1 MDDLDT
7 TTPRLGVA
15 VSKDDDGHPVV
26 TLSGELDMD
35 TAGELEAAVAPTI
48 QSSPARLTVDV
59 AGLSFAD
66 SSAIALWVR
75 WANEVPDVEI
85 RQASELLR
93 RVIERMG
100 LTERLKVTE

>member
-1 MDDLDT
+1 M
-7 TTPRLGVA
+7 
-15 VSKDDDGHPVV
+15 